1 MISRTLT
8 AAMAAVLLTGA
19 SARAETTVVFNNYLA
34 EHNEIMR
41 NVIRP
46 WADAVKE
53 ASDGGVKIDFTASSM
68 APPPRQLEMIRAGV
82 ADAAMNIS
90 SFTASQW
97 LAPLIAE
104 LPVLFDIDSAE
115 ANSIALWR
123 TYDKFFREAE
133 PIDGV
138 HVVALVALTGNHIW
152 NNKRPVEEIEDASG
166 LKLRVNPNGVAVISA
181 MGGVIVSRPAIE
193 TFELVER
200 GVVDGTV
207 LPISSVEGLGVLEE
221 LKYATLYPGSL
232 YRSTASII
240 FNQQFWDSMSEDDR
254 AAIDKV
260 SGEALAVL
268 AGRNLDD
275 ATEQAR
281 AMLEPAGIE
290 VIEAGAD
297 QIEQLRHSEEV
308 ESAIAKW
315 KEKVTGLGLNADEV
329 IGFYRAQLKELEH

>member
-8 AAMAAVLLTGA
+8 AAMAVMLLTGA
-19 SARAETTVVFNNYLA
+19 SAKAETSVVFNNYLP

-46 WADAVKE
+46 WANAVEE
-53 ASDGGVKIDFTASSM
+53 ASDGNIEIDFTASSL

-97 LAPLIAE
+97 LAPLISE
-104 LPVLFDIDSAE
+104 LPVLFDRDSAK
-115 ANSIALWR
+115 AHSIALWR
-123 TYDKFFREAE
+123 AYEKFFREAE

-152 NNKRPVEEIEDASG
+152 NNKRPVEVAEDVSG
-166 LKLRVNPNGVAVISA
+166 LKLRVNPNGVPVIAA
-181 MGGVIVSRPAIE
+181 MGGVIVSRPAVD

-240 FNQQFWDSMSEDDR
+240 FNQKVWDAMPEADR
-254 AAIDKV
+254 AAIEKV
-260 SGEALAVL
+260 SGEALAAL
-268 AGRNLDD
+268 AGGNLDD

-281 AMLEPAGIE
+281 AELEPAGME

-297 QIEQLRHSEEV
+297 QIAQLRQSEEV
-308 ESAIAKW
+308 EAAIAKW
-315 KEKVTGLGLNADEV
+315 KEKVAGLGLDPDEV
-329 IGFYRAQLKELEH
+329 ISFYRAQLEELEN